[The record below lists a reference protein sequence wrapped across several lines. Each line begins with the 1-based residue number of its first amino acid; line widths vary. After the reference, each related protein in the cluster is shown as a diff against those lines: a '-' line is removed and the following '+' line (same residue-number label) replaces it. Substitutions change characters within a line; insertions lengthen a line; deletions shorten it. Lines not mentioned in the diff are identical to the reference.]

1 MKVLIPI
8 VLGLLVGCASINPFI
23 EKGGWNV
30 LKDDDTI
37 AFPGA
42 EGAGKFTKGGRGGDV
57 YHVTTL
63 KDSGPGSLREG
74 IESIKGP
81 RIIVFDISGM
91 IGLKK
96 ARAQFKARIAAA
108 K

>member
-8 VLGLLVGCASINPFI
+8 LIGLSVVGHAYPNPI
-23 EKGGWNV
+23 VKKGTRNSS
-30 LKDDDTI
+30 KDETI

-63 KDSGPGSLREG
+63 KDSGPGSFREG
-74 IESIKGP
+74 IESIEGP
-81 RIIVFDISGM
+81 RTIVFDISEWSD
-91 IGLKK
+91 
-96 ARAQFKARIAAA
+96 
-108 K
+108 

>member
-1 MKVLIPI
+1 MKKVLLVIALVALVVGCGKDNPI
-8 VLGLLVGCASINPFI
+8 V
-23 EKGGWNV
+23 EKESRDALEDADV
-30 LKDDDTI
+30 I

-63 KDSGPGSLREG
+63 KDSGPGSFRLG

-81 RIIVFDISGM
+81 RTIVFDISGM
-91 IGLKK
+91 I
-96 ARAQFKARIAAA
+96 R
-108 K
+108 